1 MTYNVLGGTLNFPQ
15 QHILTSLVEI
25 ETKAQ
30 IALSQATSVQSEAY
44 SISKRV
50 PCRRRNEI

>member
-15 QHILTSLVEI
+15 QHILTSLVET